1 VGWRGLRASA
11 GEFGQRAVAI
21 LAPIREPIA
30 GTIVHTLPDTPRH
43 PLAEFQ
49 QLGSFRRFWEL
60 ARSCPRFRLTSEG
73 VSKGSKVPTRECG
86 GRSLVSGRRPAAP
99 GRRGHVLRCLPGA
112 VWRPGARGG
121 TDTNV
126 SDEPDHLLKGRWR

>member
-1 VGWRGLRASA
+1 MGWRGLRASV

-30 GTIVHTLPDTPRH
+30 GSIVHTLPDTPRH

-86 GRSLVSGRRPAAP
+86 GRSLVSGRRPAAS
-99 GRRGHVLRCLPGA
+99 GRRGAFCGASRARYGGLAPGEA
-112 VWRPGARGG
+112 PTQMSV
-121 TDTNV
+121 TSLTIC
-126 SDEPDHLLKGRWR
+126 